1 MQLIWVFIGGGLG
14 ALLRYFIGLLLPLK
28 VGSFPWATL
37 AANVLAAC
45 LVGIIISTTSK
56 LNDPQKYLFLI
67 TGFCG
72 GLSTFSTFSLETL
85 QLFQRGETL
94 LGLFNILLNILLSF
108 WAVWL
113 LAQQTSA
120 SQ

>member
-1 MQLIWVFIGGGLG
+1 MQIIWVFIGGGLG

-45 LVGIIISTTSK
+45 LVGLVISTTSK

-85 QLFQRGETL
+85 QLFQRGDYWLAAMNVT
-94 LGLFNILLNILLSF
+94 ISVLLSLT
-108 WAVWL
+108 AIAM
-113 LAQQTSA
+113 LAQRNPI
-120 SQ
+120 